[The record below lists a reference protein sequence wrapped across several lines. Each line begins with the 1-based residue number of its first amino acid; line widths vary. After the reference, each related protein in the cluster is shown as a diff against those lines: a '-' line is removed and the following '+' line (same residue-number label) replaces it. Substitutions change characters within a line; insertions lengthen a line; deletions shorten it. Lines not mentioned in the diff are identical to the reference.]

1 MATDTAGAAGV
12 SAVAEPGGDEDDDD
26 DGWLFAAA
34 CSDEIGGSPDAIGR
48 YAAIIKDS
56 DAHVYRR
63 GMAVLAMGKA
73 LGRELGKLSGNS
85 ASVQKFRQE
94 CGGAGG
100 VLDSVLDIL
109 GQCTVTSP
117 TRAGK
122 RRGGA
127 PALLAGCGVADALA
141 IRTNC
146 CALVSLLASALL
158 GTAATTTTVSN
169 GAENVQVAPRPDQ
182 NKDSPRVEEND
193 KPGGGGG
200 GDGDGEGRGADPLF
214 QAASHGLGVDACT
227 AFVPMSAKPNPDVVC
242 LVRKKGWAARQQ
254 QQQQHV
260 QPTEGPEGTITT
272 RNSNHSRVCGIN
284 SLFKTKQRW
293 ARRTAGARL
302 GGVSPVCEAATASS
316 DHPQKCNGRKAAKGQ
331 LLDRVGRNVA
341 HPSGRDRN
349 RDTKHTVEVVNGGA
363 LPREHSPS
371 SETRQWRPRHH
382 QSVSDRLA
390 SPPRL
395 SRVGGGGTLA
405 PGPRQPGWSPPSE
418 GRHKV
423 EDGNTLLPLG
433 LSSPV
438 HQDRNI
444 PISEKVWH
452 TVSVSR
458 RKHRKEAPAGDRSP
472 PAITLTPAA
481 RSERFRTQPPVRPAV
496 LFGSDPAR
504 ELEFNTYWG
513 KDNNAFAV
521 DAKLGYQVPRLW
533 FPHAKPGQA
542 GDHLE
547 GRAPASAGVSMPGPR
562 PRASG
567 GADQPIGS
575 DAVVQEYQQM
585 QTFRTYSAL
594 AQTRPTS
601 AEPLHGVEANAALV
615 STLGKLPEEED
626 AAIAQEWSPRRGR
639 RPRPLHR
646 AAAAAAQQKHDD
658 LGQQMLPLPSAG
670 GGRRRTRS
678 DSSSRSPRPGREER
692 GRRRPAN
699 APSVLRSPRTGTS
712 LSCSPVRRGR
722 GRKRRRRVGRRGG
735 GEKRTFPGPHGDD
748 DETLSLD
755 ATSDEGSSGSRSF
768 DASRFLPHGLSP
780 SPARRYN
787 PAAAKPLGNLGGP
800 FMLPGSPYRTYRA
813 KHYRLLRAQSS
824 ERAAARAR
832 REKLRES
839 LDKWWVPRSRS
850 VDGAGRRR
858 ARRHGSG
865 SSGMTS
871 PLLRG
876 GGFGLLQSRVTQ
888 KVALGYQ
895 LPRDRCSASGRERAA
910 AAAAEQA
917 LRAMYKPVPEPMS
930 PGRADRKRKTTS
942 HLRLSDSLSD
952 EEEITYHDDDVSP
965 RPPSAGYGDI
975 LNGDSGSDS
984 SVAAYDNSD
993 AAASGR
999 GREGFPV
1006 TRHFAR
1012 AGMRWPSPPKR
1023 TKARP
1028 SHYQRR
1034 YPASLGRTRDD
1045 GRRRRRRLQMAEES
1059 RGGRAHGGCY
1069 SWSPPR
1075 TRTQS
1080 YGAFPTVTTAS
1091 SSRNT
1096 TAFDREEGRETAH
1109 SGYDFYFQDGAG
1121 YERAAGYSS
1130 HRHRSLSPFLLPLD
1144 PYRGSRTV
1152 VRAGSLVS
1160 RRDAAAAEVSSR
1172 RAALVNRR
1180 ASESRV
1186 AAERHTAEDAP
1197 ASFSSPGHGRRG
1209 KQRRRTRGVDVG
1221 SLGGGGQG
1229 HGWATS
1235 GATQEEDEELRGDR
1249 IRRFL
1254 PSVESMGRELE
1265 AIKRADAAVREEQ
1278 LAQVQLNT
1286 NALPLALLLV
1296 HPGGAA
1302 RVRDFVARALSL
1314 WQREKS
1320 RARMTQALA
1329 RWKIEC
1335 EAQRFRERGLGY
1347 RTRFGALKIK

>member
-615 STLGKLPEEED
+615 NTLGRLPEEED
-626 AAIAQEWSPRRGR
+626 AAIGQEWSPRRGR

-658 LGQQMLPLPSAG
+658 LGRQMLPLPSAG

-692 GRRRPAN
+692 VRRRPAN

-735 GEKRTFPGPHGDD
+735 GGKRTFPGPHGDD
-748 DETLSLD
+748 DETLSLH
-755 ATSDEGSSGSRSF
+755 ATSEEGSSGSRSF
-768 DASRFLPHGLSP
+768 DASRFLPHGFSP
-780 SPARRYN
+780 SPARRYD

-832 REKLRES
+832 REELRES

-930 PGRADRKRKTTS
+930 PGRADRKRKTTA

-975 LNGDSGSDS
+975 LNGDSGSDG

-999 GREGFPV
+999 GRDGFPV

-1023 TKARP
+1023 TTARP
-1028 SHYQRR
+1028 SRYQRR
-1034 YPASLGRTRDD
+1034 YPASLGRRRDD
-1045 GRRRRRRLQMAEES
+1045 GRRRRRRHQMAEES
-1059 RGGRAHGGCY
+1059 RNGRAHGGCY

-1109 SGYDFYFQDGAG
+1109 SGYDYYFQDGAG

-1144 PYRGSRTV
+1144 PYR
-1152 VRAGSLVS
+1152 
-1160 RRDAAAAEVSSR
+1160 
-1172 RAALVNRR
+1172 
-1180 ASESRV
+1180 
-1186 AAERHTAEDAP
+1186 
-1197 ASFSSPGHGRRG
+1197 
-1209 KQRRRTRGVDVG
+1209 
-1221 SLGGGGQG
+1221 
-1229 HGWATS
+1229 
-1235 GATQEEDEELRGDR
+1235 
-1249 IRRFL
+1249 
-1254 PSVESMGRELE
+1254 
-1265 AIKRADAAVREEQ
+1265 
-1278 LAQVQLNT
+1278 
-1286 NALPLALLLV
+1286 
-1296 HPGGAA
+1296 
-1302 RVRDFVARALSL
+1302 
-1314 WQREKS
+1314 
-1320 RARMTQALA
+1320 
-1329 RWKIEC
+1329 
-1335 EAQRFRERGLGY
+1335 
-1347 RTRFGALKIK
+1347 